1 MWVWPQVPLEGPP
14 PTLDRAAP
22 FRSIAKRAKGGVPSM
37 TALSVPQHKPMCTIA
52 FGGSTRT
59 DDIALGLRRKK
70 SFSLQQRELVETSA
84 ALSTTCLSTSVPH
97 SLGTCLETGI
107 YTTVSCGSRAFLAV
121 SKNSSQVWD
130 CRGKAGLFLLLA
142 RDGGLGSRRRPVG
155 FIPSARNTNYG
166 TCSSPSHHR
175 SASWL

>member
-1 MWVWPQVPLEGPP
+1 MQSG
-14 PTLDRAAP
+14 
-22 FRSIAKRAKGGVPSM
+22 FVPSM

-70 SFSLQQRELVETSA
+70 SFSLEQREQADTSA

-107 YTTVSCGSRAFLAV
+107 YTTGGWKCQFYFYGRGDFSDNGICGLLGV
-121 SKNSSQVWD
+121 GDSKRLPGHLGHSKGGGTLRGSMGSFEALRKMLGNMLYLSSHTM
-130 CRGKAGLFLLLA
+130 
-142 RDGGLGSRRRPVG
+142 SRRNPKGDGRK
-155 FIPSARNTNYG
+155 G
-166 TCSSPSHHR
+166 TGQKMS
-175 SASWL
+175 